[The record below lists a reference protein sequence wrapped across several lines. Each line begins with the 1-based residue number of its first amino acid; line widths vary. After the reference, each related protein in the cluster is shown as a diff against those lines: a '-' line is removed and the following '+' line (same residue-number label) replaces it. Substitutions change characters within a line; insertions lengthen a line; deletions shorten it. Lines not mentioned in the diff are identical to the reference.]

1 MVNEWIRANS
11 PQPGTAPVVTQAE
24 ADCTTWLHCFETDNR
39 PPAALVQRAQAI
51 RARVRAAFETLKQQE
66 KNR

>member
-1 MVNEWIRANS
+1 MMVNEWIRANS
-11 PQPGTAPVVTQAE
+11 PQPVTETAVTQSE

-51 RARVRAAFETLKQQE
+51 RARVRAAAEALRDK
-66 KNR
+66 K